1 MGLLEGMLQK
11 TAGWPD
17 PLPESVMLL
26 NSNCEPV
33 KVSWLAVEE
42 LLWSHTSAHSL
53 QVVVEL
59 CMMVTD
65 ALRAWLDAAGALA
78 APSVKS
84 MGRMMLWEGVVL
96 MSTTLQ

>member
-1 MGLLEGMLQK
+1 MGLLEGVLQK

-42 LLWSHTSAHSL
+42 LLWSHTSTHAL
-53 QVVVEL
+53 QVLVEL

-65 ALRAWLDAAGALA
+65 VLRARLGAADALA
-78 APSVKS
+78 APSVKC
-84 MGRMMLWEGVVL
+84 MGRMFWEGVVL
-96 MSTTLQ
+96 VSTTLQ